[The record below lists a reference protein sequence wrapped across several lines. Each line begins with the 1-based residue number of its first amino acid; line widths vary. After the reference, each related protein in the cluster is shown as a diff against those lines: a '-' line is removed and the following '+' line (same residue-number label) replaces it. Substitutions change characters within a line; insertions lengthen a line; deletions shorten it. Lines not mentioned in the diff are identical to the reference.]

1 MELNIVKKILP
12 KEDILVLLKMFDR
25 ESEPSLSSHI
35 DLDKWSIKLENAVF
49 IHCYLNGEIIGTL
62 AYYIGEYIFTTHIA
76 VKSEYRRLHVA
87 QKMLDSLLLTAKKD
101 IKLIVRK
108 DNVAAI
114 KFYEKNHFQLSEED
128 NNEYVLI
135 RKAEPSNVHQY
146 EVCVHCPTYNQ
157 SPYIEDCL
165 NGFIMQ
171 KTTFPFCVVIVDD
184 ASTDGNQEIIKQY
197 AEKYPDII
205 KPVLLQENHFSQKKS
220 KRPYYSSYDEQS
232 KYVAMCEGDD
242 YWTDPLKL
250 QKQVDFMETNPEC
263 GLCYT
268 DYSKCNSGGELIED
282 SHYMKSGDQPI
293 LTFEDHLFRQGY
305 IAPMTWLYRKDV
317 YESITDN
324 MLKGTS
330 DGSYVVALEFFYNSK
345 VAFLPINTATYRVS
359 PGSASRPLSLFGL
372 FKYRKGV
379 YNTELE
385 YIKRYT
391 NNQWYLSFVLQQS
404 INELYPIA
412 VELQDTEYIDWCHK
426 ICKKYPLVNIQIPQS
441 IVYLKADAKNARSSH
456 AYRLGK
462 ILLKPLYWG
471 QKLLKRNKFYAL

>member
-1 MELNIVKKILP
+1 MSEVKP
-12 KEDILVLLKMFDR
+12 LV
-25 ESEPSLSSHI
+25 
-35 DLDKWSIKLENAVF
+35 A
-49 IHCYLNGEIIGTL
+49 IHCLVYNHAPYL
-62 AYYIGEYIFTTHIA
+62 
-76 VKSEYRRLHVA
+76 R
-87 QKMLDSLLLTAKKD
+87 
-101 IKLIVRK
+101 
-108 DNVAAI
+108 
-114 KFYEKNHFQLSEED
+114 
-128 NNEYVLI
+128 
-135 RKAEPSNVHQY
+135 
-146 EVCVHCPTYNQ
+146 
-157 SPYIEDCL
+157 DCL
-165 NGFIMQ
+165 DGFVMQ
-171 KTTFPFCVVIVDD
+171 QTNFPFVAVVHDD
-184 ASTDGNQEIIKQY
+184 ASTDNSAAIIREYEQKY
-197 AEKYPDII
+197 THIFKPIYEK
-205 KPVLLQENHFSQKKS
+205 ENL
-220 KRPYYSSYDEQS
+220 YQS
-232 KYVAMCEGDD
+232 GSFTVINEVMNTAIETTGAKYVAMCEGDD

-250 QKQVDFMETNPEC
+250 QKQVDFMEANPEY

-268 DYSKCNSGGELIED
+268 DYSICDEFGNLTEESNFTKGN
-282 SHYMKSGDQPI
+282 KKPI

-305 IAPMTWLYRKDV
+305 IAPMTWLYRNDV
-317 YESITDN
+317 YESFKND
-324 MLKGTS
+324 MLKGVT
-330 DGSYVVALEFFYNSK
+330 DATYVVALEFFYNSK

-359 PGSASRPLSLFGL
+359 PGSASRPLSISGL

-462 ILLKPLYWG
+462 ILLKPLSWG

>member
-1 MELNIVKKILP
+1 MKQDKP
-12 KEDILVLLKMFDR
+12 LV
-25 ESEPSLSSHI
+25 
-35 DLDKWSIKLENAVF
+35 
-49 IHCYLNGEIIGTL
+49 
-62 AYYIGEYIFTTHIA
+62 
-76 VKSEYRRLHVA
+76 
-87 QKMLDSLLLTAKKD
+87 
-101 IKLIVRK
+101 
-108 DNVAAI
+108 AI
-114 KFYEKNHFQLSEED
+114 KCLVYNH
-128 NNEYVLI
+128 
-135 RKAEPSNVHQY
+135 EPY
-146 EVCVHCPTYNQ
+146 LR
-157 SPYIEDCL
+157 DCL
-165 NGFIMQ
+165 EGFVMQ
-171 KTTFPFCVVIVDD
+171 QTNFPFVAIVHDD
-184 ASTDGNQEIIKQY
+184 ASTDGSAAIIREY
-197 AEKYPDII
+197 EEKYPDII
-205 KPVLLQENHFSQKKS
+205 KSIYETENQYS
-220 KRPYYSSYDEQS
+220 KRNGSLGRIMNAATDATGA

-250 QKQVDFMETNPEC
+250 QKQVDFMEANPEC

-330 DGSYVVALEFFYNSK
+330 DGSYVVALEFFCNSK

-462 ILLKPLYWG
+462 ILLKPLCWG
-471 QKLLKRNKFYAL
+471 KKLLKRNK

>member
-62 AYYIGEYIFTTHIA
+62 AYYIGEYIFITHIA

-146 EVCVHCPTYNQ
+146 EVCVHCPTYNH
-157 SPYIEDCL
+157 SLYIEDCL

-250 QKQVDFMETNPEC
+250 QKQVDFMEVNLNYGICCHRFFELPIDGSILREDHFSDIINSDC
-263 GLCYT
+263 NGLELNRNNYLIVGKLPQVLT
-268 DYSKCNSGGELIED
+268 VLYRYDMLKKSRYEQIRARSKYDQSMFYAMVQVGPIWIMNENMGVYRRHQGGVATSIIGSITASKKHYLTWKDIYEVYQTEETKSMYIHNLRAYIYRYVKISSNLSIQELISLIKEIRLVIN
-282 SHYMKSGDQPI
+282 K
-293 LTFEDHLFRQGY
+293 
-305 IAPMTWLYRKDV
+305 
-317 YESITDN
+317 TD
-324 MLKGTS
+324 L
-330 DGSYVVALEFFYNSK
+330 
-345 VAFLPINTATYRVS
+345 
-359 PGSASRPLSLFGL
+359 LSL
-372 FKYRKGV
+372 
-379 YNTELE
+379 
-385 YIKRYT
+385 
-391 NNQWYLSFVLQQS
+391 
-404 INELYPIA
+404 
-412 VELQDTEYIDWCHK
+412 
-426 ICKKYPLVNIQIPQS
+426 
-441 IVYLKADAKNARSSH
+441 YLKIIR
-456 AYRLGK
+456 AYLIRLINK
-462 ILLKPLYWG
+462 IKS
-471 QKLLKRNKFYAL
+471 

>member
-1 MELNIVKKILP
+1 MSDVIV
-12 KEDILVLLKMFDR
+12 
-25 ESEPSLSSHI
+25 
-35 DLDKWSIKLENAVF
+35 
-49 IHCYLNGEIIGTL
+49 
-62 AYYIGEYIFTTHIA
+62 
-76 VKSEYRRLHVA
+76 
-87 QKMLDSLLLTAKKD
+87 
-101 IKLIVRK
+101 
-108 DNVAAI
+108 AI
-114 KFYEKNHFQLSEED
+114 KCLVYNH
-128 NNEYVLI
+128 
-135 RKAEPSNVHQY
+135 EPY
-146 EVCVHCPTYNQ
+146 LR
-157 SPYIEDCL
+157 DCL
-165 NGFIMQ
+165 EGFVMQ
-171 KTTFPFCVVIVDD
+171 QTNFPFVAIVHDD
-184 ASTDGNQEIIKQY
+184 ASTDSSAAIIREY
-197 AEKYPDII
+197 EEKYPNII
-205 KPVLLQENHFSQKKS
+205 KPIYETENQYS
-220 KRPYYSSYDEQS
+220 KRDGSVGRIMDEAIDATGA

-242 YWTDPLKL
+242 YWTDSLKL
-250 QKQVDFMETNPEC
+250 QKQVDFMEANPEC

-305 IAPMTWLYRKDV
+305 IAPMTWLFRKDV

-359 PGSASRPLSLFGL
+359 PGSASRPFSLSGL

-385 YIKRYT
+385 YIKRYI
-391 NNQWYLSFVLQQS
+391 NNQWYLYFVLQQS

-462 ILLKPLYWG
+462 ILLKPLSWG

>member
-1 MELNIVKKILP
+1 MT
-12 KEDILVLLKMFDR
+12 
-25 ESEPSLSSHI
+25 
-35 DLDKWSIKLENAVF
+35 DK
-49 IHCYLNGEIIGTL
+49 
-62 AYYIGEYIFTTHIA
+62 
-76 VKSEYRRLHVA
+76 
-87 QKMLDSLLLTAKKD
+87 KKD
-101 IKLIVRK
+101 RPFVFVRCMTFNHEAYIK
-108 DNVAAI
+108 DA
-114 KFYEKNHFQLSEED
+114 
-128 NNEYVLI
+128 
-135 RKAEPSNVHQY
+135 
-146 EVCVHCPTYNQ
+146 
-157 SPYIEDCL
+157 L
-165 NGFIMQ
+165 NGFVIQ
-171 KTTFPFCVVIVDD
+171 QTKFPFVVAIIND
-184 ASTDGNQEIIKQY
+184 ASTDKTKSVINEFVENNCIHNPEIDLRIEEY
-197 AEKYPDII
+197 GT
-205 KPVLLQENHFSQKKS
+205 VLDVTVKDNPHCIFHIVHLNENHYGKKS
-220 KRPYYSSYDEQS
+220 KLPYFAKYENAA

-250 QKQVDFMETNPEC
+250 QKQVDFMEANPEC

-359 PGSASRPLSLFGL
+359 PGSASRPLSLSGL

-441 IVYLKADAKNARSSH
+441 IVYLKADTKNARSSH

-462 ILLKPLYWG
+462 FILKPFKILHKW
-471 QKLLKRNKFYAL
+471 LKKN